1 MPEAGSGNREC
12 ATFPGLL
19 SKLSPTWS
27 LKTMHIYSRTFP
39 EARTLK
45 SRRLVWLPSFW
56 SPGGCGGTHFPC
68 TRGCLPSLAHLSFLH
83 LHSTSLRPLALS
95 SLLVFPASLSYK
107 DCVVAVVPAR
117 KSTGTSPSKV
127 LDVST
132 STQSCKERDHS
143 HLGVGGRS
151 RAQTGAV
158 IPSAAGNFT

>member
-1 MPEAGSGNREC
+1 MPEAGSGNGEC

-27 LKTMHIYSRTFP
+27 LKTMHVYSRTFP

-56 SPGGCGGTHFPC
+56 SPGGGVGLVSLAPG
-68 TRGCLPSLAHLSFLH
+68 GCLPSLAHLSFLH
-83 LHSTSLRPLALS
+83 LHSALLRPLALS

-107 DCVVAVVPAR
+107 GCVVAVVPAR

-132 STQSCKERDHS
+132 STQSCRERDRS
-143 HLGVGGRS
+143 HVGG
-151 RAQTGAV
+151 G
-158 IPSAAGNFT
+158 GGE